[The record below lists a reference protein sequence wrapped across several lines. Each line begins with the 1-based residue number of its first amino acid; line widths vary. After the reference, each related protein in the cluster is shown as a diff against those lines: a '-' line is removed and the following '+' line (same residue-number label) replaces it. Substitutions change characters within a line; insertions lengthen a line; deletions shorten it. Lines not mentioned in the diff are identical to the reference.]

1 MTGPARLRHR
11 HPQGGHA
18 GRAAARLGAAIGLAV
33 ALAPLAH
40 AAPIE
45 TVVRTALA
53 DFPAIRVALSNR
65 NVAGYRV
72 DEARAAHLP
81 SFSVDAN
88 ARVGGAAVS
97 TPLPRA
103 RVNLWAGGAI
113 DASVERER
121 QRAASAESLE
131 LVTREDVAFAATQ
144 AYLRVLRAWRLVGV
158 SENNLARHQRLA
170 TLFEDIVRIDP
181 GRRFDLVQAQARL
194 QLVRGTL
201 EDRRA
206 ELATAR
212 QTLARY
218 YPPPVEPS
226 ALGLPAIAAVPS
238 EPVQVAAIQD
248 HPAVVAA
255 RRELLAVEAN
265 ARTLRLQRG
274 PRLDLEA
281 TGGRDPL
288 SQLVLSWPAFDPTLS
303 AAEQAAVAARLGAE
317 AAVQETELSV
327 LETLRQAHEDFEA
340 AGRRIAQ
347 ASAQVALATE
357 LVNVYFEQFRI
368 GRRNLLD
375 LLSAYAELANG
386 EASLTGSEVDQAL
399 SRYRIAFASGRLA
412 PLFDGPLASLP
423 TLPPPV
429 PGRVPP
435 YEATAGG
442 AGPMALPPAPSA
454 PSGPAA
460 PPSTPSVR

>member
-1 MTGPARLRHR
+1 LAR
-11 HPQGGHA
+11 PA
-18 GRAAARLGAAIGLAV
+18 GRTGIVLVTALAAA
-33 ALAPLAH
+33 ALHALDAPPAH
-40 AAPIE
+40 AAPID
-45 TVVRTALA
+45 TVVRSALT
-53 DFPAIRVALSNR
+53 DFPAIRVAQSNR

-81 SFSVDAN
+81 TFSVDAN

-131 LVTREDVAFAATQ
+131 LVTREDVAFATTQ
-144 AYLRVLRAWRLVGV
+144 AYLRVLRSWRLVGA
-158 SENNLARHQRLA
+158 SESNLARHQRLA
-170 TLFEDIVRIDP
+170 TLFEEIVRIDP

-206 ELATAR
+206 ELGTAR

-226 ALGLPAIAAVPS
+226 ALGLPAIAEVPP
-238 EPVQVAAIQD
+238 EPVEATSIQD

-288 SQLVLSWPAFDPTLS
+288 SQLVLSWPAFDPTLN

-317 AAVQETELSV
+317 AAVQDAELSV

-347 ASAQVALATE
+347 AGAQVTLASE

-386 EASLTGSEVDQAL
+386 EANLAGSQVDQAL
-399 SRYRIAFASGRLA
+399 ARYRIAFAAGRLA
-412 PLFDGPLASLP
+412 PLFEGPLASLP
-423 TLPPPV
+423 TLPPPE
-429 PGRVPP
+429 PRRVPP
-435 YEATAGG
+435 FETA
-442 AGPMALPPAPSA
+442 PV
-454 PSGPAA
+454 
-460 PPSTPSVR
+460 TR

>member
-1 MTGPARLRHR
+1 MIRPARSHDRYPLAR
-11 HPQGGHA
+11 
-18 GRAAARLGAAIGLAV
+18 RAACAAV
-33 ALAPLAH
+33 ALAAALAPPAH
-40 AAPIE
+40 AVPIE
-45 TVVRTALA
+45 TVVRTALT

-65 NVAGYRV
+65 NVAGYRI

-81 SFSVDAN
+81 TLSVDAS

-131 LVTREDVAFAATQ
+131 QVTREDVAFATTQ

-158 SENNLARHQRLA
+158 SGNNLARHQRLA

-194 QLVRGTL
+194 QLVRGAL

-206 ELATAR
+206 ELGTAR

-218 YPPPVEPS
+218 YPPPIEPA
-226 ALGLPAIAAVPS
+226 ALGLPAIAAVPPAPLEATS
-238 EPVQVAAIQD
+238 IQD
-248 HPAVVAA
+248 HPSVVAA
-255 RRELLAVEAN
+255 RRKLLAVEAN

-274 PRLDLEA
+274 PRIDLEA
-281 TGGRDPL
+281 TGGHDPL
-288 SQLVLSWPAFDPTLS
+288 SQLVLSWPAFDASLT
-303 AAEQAAVAARLGAE
+303 AAEQAAVAAQIGAE
-317 AAVQETELSV
+317 AALQDTELSV
-327 LETLRQAHEDFEA
+327 LETLRQAHEDFNA
-340 AGRRIAQ
+340 AGRRIEQ
-347 ASAQVALATE
+347 ASAQVTLATE

-386 EASLTGSEVDQAL
+386 EANLAGSQVDQAL
-399 SRYRIAFASGRLA
+399 ARYRIAFASGRLA

-423 TLPPPV
+423 TLPPPE

-435 YEATAGG
+435 YEAGAGG
-442 AGPMALPPAPSA
+442 PEPRVPPVLQPLPSDPGAVPSR
-454 PSGPAA
+454 PAA
-460 PPSTPSVR
+460 R